1 MFFVETFKLSFRY
14 YKQMNIDP
22 VRKPYSSAGARSTR
36 YQIQQYWC
44 VVCTHAQQLQYS
56 CVLVCTAVV
65 VAGGCV
71 AAVHWAVHVVRLA
84 GSSCAVC

>member
-22 VRKPYSSAGARSTR
+22 LRKPYSSAGARSTR

-44 VVCTHAQQLQYS
+44 VVCTPSSYS
-56 CVLVCTAVV
+56 TPVSWCVL
-65 VAGGCV
+65 
-71 AAVHWAVHVVRLA
+71 L
-84 GSSCAVC
+84 